1 MHEEKEEGKRERGEG
16 IWRMTEIGR
25 RGYAKKGRRQRALKE
40 EGGGRKSK
48 FAGGATRRPL
58 MRPLSLNPGCARG
71 SRDLYAPRRT
81 CCLLKH

>member
-1 MHEEKEEGKRERGEG
+1 MHEKKEELKRKGGEG
-16 IWRMTEIGR
+16 IRRMKEIGR
-25 RGYAKKGRRQRALKE
+25 RGYAKKGRRERALKE

-48 FAGGATRRPL
+48 FAEGATRRPL